1 MTDRDPALAALDVL
15 VGTWDTEG
23 RHRLFEGVVTGTTTY
38 EWLPGEHF
46 LLQRSQV
53 DHPSFPDGLSVFG
66 PAESGDRLVLEY
78 FDSRGVR
85 RTYRVS
91 LDGDVLRYQREGAP
105 FDQRFTATL
114 GGDEFTAEI
123 EFAETPGDW
132 QHDMAL
138 TCRRRR

>member
-23 RHRLFEGVVTGTTTY
+23 RHRLFDGPVAGSTTF

-53 DHPSFPDGLSVFG
+53 EHPRFPDGLSIFG
-66 PAESGDRLVLEY
+66 VAEAGDGLVVEY

-85 RTYRVS
+85 RTHRGS
-91 LDGDVLRYQREGAP
+91 LEDGVLRYQREGEP
-105 FDQRFTATL
+105 FDQRFTATI

-138 TCRRRR
+138 TFRRRR